1 MREGHIAYGSVC
13 EQWTECVSALSRV
26 LILKQEKK
34 KKRIVLASSSWN
46 EIINYQGSVSECVS
60 VKGEKKRGEKS
71 RKKKL
76 PKIVFKFVY
85 ALSVLICFHP

>member
-26 LILKQEKK
+26 LILKQEK

-71 RKKKL
+71 RKKNYQRL
-76 PKIVFKFVY
+76 C
-85 ALSVLICFHP
+85 LNLCMHCQC

>member
-60 VKGEKKRGEKS
+60 VKGEKKEERRVG
-71 RKKKL
+71 KKL